1 MAGIPAGTSNSME
14 LKPRIQYYSNMNV
27 KMRILVASYRR
38 KDVAVE
44 LFGRTKDGKSV
55 TALYFGFQPYF
66 DLVEPN
72 EACLGMYRA
81 DPEFERFEDKK
92 LWIDGAEKDVKRIY
106 VKSPWMVPQLREKCG
121 KKFGVMA
128 ADIPFH
134 HRFIYDKDLGSCV
147 EIEGEELEA
156 EKKHFTTDIVIKI
169 NEIRNVTEFNPPL
182 KILSFDIE
190 NAIETRNNEQY
201 GNILVIG
208 YSIFDGTSWE
218 KGAIRGSEE
227 DILWGFNKLVTSK
240 DPDVVT
246 GYNIDGYD
254 LPVVK
259 YRMSLYRIPFRIGR
273 DFEEPHRIQGQYW
286 RMHGRIIADT
296 WWGVKKV
303 LHPKHETLN
312 YVAKELLGEGKDNIN
327 RLKIEEEFQ
336 NRPEEVV
343 QYCIK
348 DADLT
353 LQIFNK
359 LRLMD
364 RNMFMSTVT
373 KLPLDDV
380 TNGGTSNYVD
390 SLLIRKADQEKIG
403 VPMTARSM
411 KSAPIEGGYV
421 HSIGA
426 GIYDNV
432 VVLDFKSMY
441 PSMIMKYNICFT
453 TFDPKGQIEAP
464 NGVRFLDKEHR
475 EGLVPRLLRE
485 LMDERDKVKKLMK
498 AASSPEEKEYYDGVQ
513 GAIKI
518 LMNTFYGVLASSF
531 WRFTNLEIG
540 GAVTAY
546 ARNTIKAL
554 IEKLK
559 DENYKVIYGD
569 TDSIFIESGASS
581 HEEAARVGI
590 ELSKRLSTEEGVIVE
605 FEKVMDPLFSHGAK
619 KRYAGRIVYPESQ
632 KGEVLVRGYEVR
644 RTDSFD
650 LQSESLSKVFDFVMN
665 RDVEG
670 AVNFRNQT
678 LDMVRRGDPSINIES
693 LVISRTVKQF
703 DQYKEEKSL
712 ANVRVAKKLMEQGET
727 FIPGMKV
734 SWIVTNS
741 KKSPQEV
748 EPYIDGSEFK
758 FKPDWDYYARRVE
771 ETLDRVLEGIA
782 EDYGF
787 NKNNQ
792 ASLFQFTEGVPSG
805 KGKERS
811 KVSPDEDQDSMQSK
825 LF

>member
-1 MAGIPAGTSNSME
+1 MKI
-14 LKPRIQYYSNMNV
+14 

-38 KDVAVE
+38 RDVAVE
-44 LFGRTKDGKSV
+44 LFGRTDDGRSV
-55 TALYFGFQPYF
+55 TALYFNFQPYF
-66 DLVEPN
+66 DVVEPN
-72 EACLGMYRA
+72 GACMSLYQADEEFVRA
-81 DPEFERFEDKK
+81 EDRK
-92 LWIDGAEKDVKRIY
+92 LWVDGAEKDAKRIFI
-106 VKSPWMVPQLREKCG
+106 KSPWMVPQLREKCG
-121 KKFGVMA
+121 RKFTVLA

-147 EIEGEELEA
+147 EIDGEELEE
-156 EKKHFTTDIVIKI
+156 EKKHFTTDLVLRIDD
-169 NEIRNVTEFNPPL
+169 IRNTAEFNPPL
-182 KILSFDIE
+182 KVLSFDIE
-190 NAIETRNNEQY
+190 NAIQTENNETY
-201 GNILVIG
+201 GQIFVIG
-208 YSIFDGTSWE
+208 YSIFDGKGWE
-218 KGAIRGSEE
+218 KGAITGEE
-227 DILWGFNKLVTSK
+227 EELLMKFNSLVTSK
-240 DPDVVT
+240 DPDLIT

-259 YRMSLYRIPFRIGR
+259 YRMGLHRIPLRISR
-273 DFEEPHRIQGQYW
+273 DYEEPHRVQGQYW

-327 RLKIEEEFQ
+327 RLKIEEEWAT
-336 NRPEEVV
+336 RPKEVTD
-343 QYCIK
+343 YCIK

-359 LRLMD
+359 IRLLD
-364 RNMFMSTVT
+364 RNMFMSTVAR
-373 KLPLDDV
+373 LPLDDV

-390 SLLIRKADQEKIG
+390 SLLIRKADRENIG
-403 VPMTARSM
+403 VPMTSRSL

-453 TFDPKGQIEAP
+453 TFDPKGQIVAP
-464 NGVRFLDKEHR
+464 NGVHFLDKEHR

-485 LMDERDKVKKLMK
+485 LMNQRDQVKKLMK
-498 AASSPEEKEYYDGVQ
+498 TSTPEERDYLDGIQ

-540 GAVTAY
+540 SAVTAY
-546 ARNTIKAL
+546 ARTTIKTL
-554 IEKLK
+554 IDRLK
-559 DENYKVIYGD
+559 EENYKVIYGD
-569 TDSIFIESGASS
+569 TDSIFIESGAGT
-581 HEEAARVGI
+581 HEEAARVGY
-590 ELSKRLSTEEGVIVE
+590 ELSERLSTDEGVIVE

-619 KRYAGRIVYPESQ
+619 KRYAGRIVYPEAQ
-632 KGEVLVRGYEVR
+632 NGEVLVRGYEVR

-650 LQSESLSKVFDFVMN
+650 LQSESLSKVFDFVLN

-670 AVNFRNQT
+670 AVNFRNST
-678 LDMVRRGDPSINIES
+678 VDMVRRGDPSINIEK

-703 DQYKEEKSL
+703 DQYKDEKSL
-712 ANVRVAKKLMEQGET
+712 ANVRIAKKLIERGET

-741 KKSPQEV
+741 KRSPQEV
-748 EPYIDGSEFK
+748 EPYIDGSEFTL
-758 FKPDWDYYARRVE
+758 KPDWEYYARRVE

-787 NKNNQ
+787 NRNNQ
-792 ASLFQFTEGVPSG
+792 ASLMQFGGDDTVDRMAARKKPASQQEED
-805 KGKERS
+805 KG
-811 KVSPDEDQDSMQSK
+811 MQSR

>member
-1 MAGIPAGTSNSME
+1 
-14 LKPRIQYYSNMNV
+14 MNV
-27 KMRILVASYRR
+27 RMRILVASYRR
-38 KDVAVE
+38 RDVAVE
-44 LFGRTKDGKSV
+44 LFGRTEDGRSV
-55 TALYFGFQPYF
+55 TALYFGFLPYF
-66 DLVEPN
+66 DIVEPN
-72 EACLGMYRA
+72 NACMSLYEADEQFVRS
-81 DPEFERFEDKK
+81 EDRK
-92 LWIDGAEKDVKRIY
+92 LWVNGDERDVKRIFI
-106 VKSPWMVPQLREKCG
+106 KSPRMVPQLREKCG
-121 KKFGVMA
+121 RKFPVLA

-134 HRFIYDKDLGSCV
+134 HRFIYDLDTGSCV
-147 EIEGEELEA
+147 EIEGEEIES
-156 EKKHFTTDIVIKI
+156 EKKNFTTELVLKI
-169 NEIRNVTEFNPPL
+169 NEIKTVPEFNPPL

-190 NAIETRNNEQY
+190 NAIQTENNETY
-201 GNILVIG
+201 GQIFVIG
-208 YSIFDGTSWE
+208 YSIYDGSKWE
-218 KGAIRGSEE
+218 KGALTGKEE

-240 DPDVVT
+240 DPDLLT

-254 LPVVK
+254 LPVIK
-259 YRMSLYRIPFRIGR
+259 YRMGLYRIPFRIGR
-273 DFEEPHRIQGQYW
+273 DYEEPHRVQGQYW
-286 RMHGRIIADT
+286 RVHGRTIADT
-296 WWGVKKV
+296 WWGVKKI

-327 RLKIEEEFQ
+327 RLKIEEEWQ
-336 NRPEEVV
+336 TRPKEVTD
-343 QYCIK
+343 YCIK
-348 DADLT
+348 DAYLT

-359 LRLMD
+359 IRLVD
-364 RNMFMSTVT
+364 RNMFMSTVA

-390 SLLIRKADQEKIG
+390 SLLIRKADRENIG
-403 VPMTARSM
+403 VPMTSRSL

-464 NGVRFLDKEHR
+464 NGVRFLDREHR

-485 LMDERDKVKKLMK
+485 LMSERDKVKKLMK
-498 AASSPEEKEYYDGVQ
+498 SASEEEREYLDGIQ

-554 IEKLK
+554 IDKLK
-559 DENYKVIYGD
+559 EENYKVIYGD
-569 TDSIFIESGASS
+569 TDSIFIESGAAS
-581 HEEAARVGI
+581 HEEAAEVGK
-590 ELSKRLSTEEGVIVE
+590 ELSSRLSTEEGVIVE

-619 KRYAGRIVYPESQ
+619 KRYAGRIVYPEAQ
-632 KGEVLVRGYEVR
+632 EGEVLVRGYEVR

-650 LQSESLSKVFDFVMN
+650 LQSESLSRVFDFVLN

-670 AVNFRNQT
+670 AVNFRNSIV
-678 LDMVRRGDPSINIES
+678 DKVKRGDPSIEIER

-703 DQYKEEKSL
+703 DQYKDEKSL
-712 ANVRVAKKLMEQGET
+712 ANVRVAKKLIEQGET

-741 KKSPQEV
+741 KRTPQEV
-748 EPYIDGSEFK
+748 EPYIDGSPFNL
-758 FKPDWDYYARRVE
+758 KPDWDYYGRRVE

-787 NKNNQ
+787 SRNNQ
-792 ASLFQFTEGVPSG
+792 ANLLQFTGGTRPKPAEQ
-805 KGKERS
+805 KRKAIHQEEN
-811 KVSPDEDQDSMQSK
+811 DDTQST

>member
-1 MAGIPAGTSNSME
+1 
-14 LKPRIQYYSNMNV
+14 MNV

-38 KDVAVE
+38 EDVAVQ
-44 LFGRTKDGKSV
+44 LFGRTEDGKSV
-55 TALYFGFQPYF
+55 TALYFGFEPYF

-72 EACLGMYRA
+72 NACLSLYEA
-81 DPEFERFEDKK
+81 DDQFVRFEDRK
-92 LWIDGAEKDVKRIY
+92 LWVDGQDKDVKRIF

-121 KKFGVMA
+121 KKFRILA

-147 EIEGEELEA
+147 EIEGEELPDEI
-156 EKKHFTTDIVIKI
+156 KHYTTDYVIKI
-169 NEIRNVTEFNPPL
+169 NKIDNIPEFNPPL

-190 NAIETRNNEQY
+190 NAIQKANNEEY
-201 GNILVIG
+201 GQIFVIG
-208 YSIFDGTSWE
+208 YAIYDGKNWE
-218 KGAIRGSEE
+218 KGAITGSEE
-227 DILWGFNKLVTSK
+227 DILLGFTKLMREK
-240 DPDVVT
+240 DPDVIT

-254 LPVVK
+254 LPVLK
-259 YRMSLYRIPFRIGR
+259 YRMSLYRIPFKIGR
-273 DFEEPHRIQGQYW
+273 DFEMPRRVSGQYW
-286 RMHGRIIADT
+286 RVHGRIIADT
-296 WWGVKKV
+296 WWGVKKI
-303 LHPKHETLN
+303 LRPKHETLN

-327 RLKIEEEFQ
+327 RLKIEEEWE
-336 NRPEEVV
+336 NRPKEVV
-343 QYCIK
+343 DYCIK
-348 DADLT
+348 DAYLT

-359 LRLMD
+359 IRLID
-364 RNMFMSTVT
+364 RNMFMSTVA

-390 SLLIRKADQEKIG
+390 SLLIRKADRENIG
-403 VPMTARSM
+403 VPMTSRSL
-411 KSAPIEGGYV
+411 KSGPIEGGYV

-441 PSMIMKYNICFT
+441 PSMIMKHNICFT
-453 TFDPKGQIEAP
+453 TYDPEGQIKAP
-464 NGVRFLDKEHR
+464 NGVRFLDKAHR

-485 LMDERDKVKKLMK
+485 LMDQRDQVKKQMRD
-498 AASSPEEKEYYDGVQ
+498 ASTAEEKDYYDGVQ

-540 GAVTAY
+540 GAVTAF
-546 ARNTIKAL
+546 ARDTIISL

-559 DENYKVIYGD
+559 NEDYKVIYGD
-569 TDSIFIESGASS
+569 TDSIFIESGAES
-581 HEEAARVGI
+581 HEEAARVGD
-590 ELSKRLSTEEGVIVE
+590 ELSSRLSTDEGVIVE

-619 KRYAGRIVYPESQ
+619 KRYAGRIVYPKSQ
-632 KGEVLVRGYEVR
+632 EGEVLIRGYEVR

-650 LQSESLSKVFDFVMN
+650 LQSASLSKVFDFVMD

-670 AVNFRNQT
+670 AVEFRNEIV
-678 LDMVRRGDPSINIES
+678 DKVKRGDQSIDIES
-693 LVISRTVKQF
+693 LVISRSVKPF
-703 DQYKEEKSL
+703 DQYKDEKSL
-712 ANVRVAKKLMEQGET
+712 ANVRVAKKLIEQGET

-741 KKSPQEV
+741 KRSPQEV
-748 EPYIDGSEFK
+748 EPFIDGEK
-758 FKPDWDYYARRVE
+758 FNFRPDWDYYGRRVE

-782 EDYGF
+782 EDYGY
-787 NKNNQ
+787 NRNNQ
-792 ASLFQFTEGVPSG
+792 ANLLQFTPGTKAQQNSVKRKPSRQ
-805 KGKERS
+805 ES
-811 KVSPDEDQDSMQSK
+811 EDSQQSR

>member
-1 MAGIPAGTSNSME
+1 
-14 LKPRIQYYSNMNV
+14 MNV

-44 LFGRTKDGKSV
+44 LFGRTEDGKSV

-72 EACLGMYRA
+72 KACLAMYES
-81 DPEFERFEDKK
+81 DDEFVRFEDKK
-92 LWIDGAEKDVKRIY
+92 LWVDGQDKDVKRIF

-121 KKFGVMA
+121 RKFRAMA

-147 EIEGEELEA
+147 EIEGEEIPE
-156 EKKHFTTDIVIKI
+156 EEKHFTTDIVVKI
-169 NEIRNVTEFNPPL
+169 SKIRNIPEFNPPL

-190 NAIETRNNEQY
+190 NAIQKADSEEY
-201 GNILVIG
+201 GQIFVIG
-208 YSIFDGTSWE
+208 YSIYDGSDWDR
-218 KGAIRGSEE
+218 GAITGTEE
-227 DILWGFNKLVTSK
+227 EILWGFNRLVREK
-240 DPDVVT
+240 DPDVIT

-254 LPVVK
+254 LPVLK
-259 YRMSLYRIPFRIGR
+259 YRMGLHRIPFNIGR
-273 DFEEPHRIQGQYW
+273 DFEAPRRVSGQYW
-286 RMHGRIIADT
+286 RVHGRTFADT
-296 WWGVKKV
+296 WWGVKKI
-303 LHPKHETLN
+303 LRPKHETLN
-312 YVAKELLGEGKDNIN
+312 YVANLLLGEGKDNIN
-327 RLKIEEEFQ
+327 RLKIEEEWAT
-336 NRPEEVV
+336 RPKEVID
-343 QYCIK
+343 YCIK

-353 LQIFNK
+353 LQIFN
-359 LRLMD
+359 RIRVID
-364 RNMFMSTVT
+364 RNMFMSTVA

-390 SLLIRKADQEKIG
+390 SLLIRKADRENIG
-403 VPMTARSM
+403 VPMTSRSL
-411 KSAPIEGGYV
+411 KSEKIEGGYV

-453 TFDPKGQIEAP
+453 TYDPEGQIKAP
-464 NGVRFLDKEHR
+464 NGVRFLDKDHR

-485 LMDERDKVKKLMK
+485 LMDQRDIVKKEMK
-498 AASSPEEKEYYDGVQ
+498 SASSEEEKDYLDGVQ

-531 WRFTNLEIG
+531 WRFTNVEIG
-540 GAVTAY
+540 GAVTAF
-546 ARNTIKAL
+546 ARNTITTL
-554 IEKLK
+554 IDKLK
-559 DENYKVIYGD
+559 DEDYKVIYGD
-569 TDSIFIESGASS
+569 TDSIFIESGAET
-581 HEEAARVGI
+581 HEKAAEVGN
-590 ELSKRLSTEEGVIVE
+590 ELSERLSKDQGVIVE

-619 KRYAGRIVYPESQ
+619 KRYAGRIVYPKAQE
-632 KGEVLVRGYEVR
+632 GEVLIRGYEVR

-670 AVNFRNQT
+670 AVNFRNEIVEK
-678 LDMVRRGDPSINIES
+678 VRRGDGTIDIES
-693 LVISRTVKQF
+693 LVISRSVKQF
-703 DQYKEEKSL
+703 DKYKDEKSL
-712 ANVRVAKKLMEQGET
+712 ANVRVAKKLIEQGET

-748 EPYIDGSEFK
+748 EPFIDGQTFN
-758 FKPDWDYYARRVE
+758 FKPDWEYYARRVE

-782 EDYGF
+782 EDYGY
-787 NKNNQ
+787 NRNNQ
-792 ASLFQFTEGVPSG
+792 ANLMQFTPGTKAHTNSV
-805 KGKERS
+805 KRKTQ
-811 KVSPDEDQDSMQSK
+811 KVEQEDNNQSK

>member
-1 MAGIPAGTSNSME
+1 
-14 LKPRIQYYSNMNV
+14 
-27 KMRILVASYRR
+27 MRILVASYRR

-44 LFGRTKDGKSV
+44 LFGRTEDGRSV

-66 DLVEPN
+66 DIVEPN
-72 EACLGMYRA
+72 KACLDLYEA
-81 DPEFERFEDKK
+81 DDEFVRFEDKK
-92 LWIDGAEKDVKRIY
+92 LWVDGEDKEVKRIF
-106 VKSPWMVPQLREKCG
+106 VKSPWLVPQLREKCG
-121 KKFGVMA
+121 RKFRVMA

-147 EIEGEELEA
+147 EIEGEELPE
-156 EKKHFTTDIVIKI
+156 EKKRFTTDVVIRI
-169 NEIRNVTEFNPPL
+169 NDIRNVPEFNPPL

-190 NAIETRNNEQY
+190 NAIQTENSETY
-201 GNILVIG
+201 GEIFVIG
-208 YSIFDGTSWE
+208 YSIYDGSKTE
-218 KGAIRGSEE
+218 KGALTGSEE
-227 DILWGFNKLVTSK
+227 EILWGFNKLVTSM
-240 DPDVVT
+240 DPDLIT

-254 LPVVK
+254 LPVIK
-259 YRMSLYRIPFRIGR
+259 YRLSLHRIPFRIGR
-273 DFEEPHRIQGQYW
+273 DFEEPHRVQGQYW
-286 RMHGRIIADT
+286 RVHGRIIADT
-296 WWGVKKV
+296 WWGVKKI

-327 RLKIEEEFQ
+327 RLKIEEEWQ
-336 NRPEEVV
+336 TRPKEVTD
-343 QYCIK
+343 YCIK

-359 LRLMD
+359 IRLVD
-364 RNMFMSTVT
+364 RNMFMSTVA

-390 SLLIRKADQEKIG
+390 SLLIRKADREDIG
-403 VPMTARSM
+403 VPMTSRSL
-411 KSAPIEGGYV
+411 KAGPIEGGYV

-453 TFDPKGQIEAP
+453 TFDPKGQVEAP
-464 NGVRFLDKEHR
+464 NGVKFLDKAHR

-485 LMDERDKVKKLMK
+485 LMDQRDVVKKQMK
-498 AASSPEEKEYYDGVQ
+498 TASPEEREYLDGIQ

-540 GAVTAY
+540 GAVTAF
-546 ARNTIKAL
+546 ARNTITSL

-559 DENYKVIYGD
+559 EENYKVIYGD
-569 TDSIFIESGASS
+569 TDSIFIESGAPT
-581 HEEAARVGI
+581 HEDAAKVGV
-590 ELSKRLSTEEGVIVE
+590 ELSERLSTEEGVIVE

-619 KRYAGRIVYPESQ
+619 KRYAGRIVYPVAQ
-632 KGEVLVRGYEVR
+632 KGEVLIRGYEVR

-650 LQSESLSKVFDFVMN
+650 LQSEALSKVFDFVMN
-665 RDVEG
+665 RNVEG
-670 AVNFRNQT
+670 AVQFRNEI
-678 LDMVRRGDPSINIES
+678 LEKVRHGDDSIEIDS

-703 DQYKEEKSL
+703 DQYKDEKSL
-712 ANVRVAKKLMEQGET
+712 ANVRIAKKLIEQGET

-741 KKSPQEV
+741 KKTPQEV
-748 EPYIDGSEFK
+748 EPYIDGSQFN

-792 ASLFQFTEGVPSG
+792 ANLMQFTPGAGSKPNPVKKKNVGEVPN
-805 KGKERS
+805 
-811 KVSPDEDQDSMQSK
+811 DSQQSR

>member
-1 MAGIPAGTSNSME
+1 
-14 LKPRIQYYSNMNV
+14 
-27 KMRILVASYRR
+27 MRILVASYRR

-44 LFGRTKDGKSV
+44 LFGRTEDGKSV

-72 EACLGMYRA
+72 KACLDLYEA
-81 DPEFERFEDKK
+81 DEQFVRFEDKK
-92 LWIDGAEKDVKRIY
+92 LWVDGEEKDIKRIF
-106 VKSPWMVPQLREKCG
+106 VRSPWMVPQLREKCG
-121 KKFGVMA
+121 RKFRAMA

-134 HRFIYDKDLGSCV
+134 HRFIYDNDLGSCV
-147 EIEGEELEA
+147 EIEGEELPE
-156 EKKHFTTDIVIKI
+156 EKKHFTTDLVLKI
-169 NEIRNVTEFNPPL
+169 NKISNVPEFNPPI
-182 KILSFDIE
+182 KVLSFDIE
-190 NAIETRNNEQY
+190 NAIQTENNETY
-201 GNILVIG
+201 GQIFVIG
-208 YSIFDGTSWE
+208 YAIYDGSRWE
-218 KGAIRGSEE
+218 KGAITGSEE
-227 DILWGFNKLVTSK
+227 EILWGFNRLVTTM
-240 DPDVVT
+240 DPDLIT

-259 YRMSLYRIPFRIGR
+259 YRLSLHRIPFRIGR
-273 DFEEPHRIQGQYW
+273 DYEEPHRVQGQYW
-286 RMHGRIIADT
+286 RVHGRIIADT
-296 WWGVKKV
+296 WWGVKKI

-327 RLKIEEEFQ
+327 RLKIEEEWQ
-336 NRPEEVV
+336 TRPQEVTD
-343 QYCIK
+343 YCIK
-348 DADLT
+348 DAYLT

-359 LRLMD
+359 IRLVD
-364 RNMFMSTVT
+364 RNMFMSTVA

-390 SLLIRKADQEKIG
+390 SLLIRKADREKIG
-403 VPMTARSM
+403 VPMTSRSL
-411 KSAPIEGGYV
+411 KSGPIEGGYV

-453 TFDPKGQIEAP
+453 TFDPNGQIAAP

-485 LMDERDKVKKLMK
+485 LMDQRDVVKTQMKSASQEER
-498 AASSPEEKEYYDGVQ
+498 EYLDGIQ

-540 GAVTAY
+540 GAVTAF
-546 ARNTIKAL
+546 ARNTITSL

-559 DENYKVIYGD
+559 EENYKVIYGD
-569 TDSIFIESGASS
+569 TDSIFIESGAAT
-581 HEEAARVGI
+581 HEEAVQVGK
-590 ELSKRLSTEEGVIVE
+590 ELSTRLSTEEGVIVE

-619 KRYAGRIVYPESQ
+619 KRYAGRIVYPLAQ
-632 KGEVLVRGYEVR
+632 KNEVLIRGYEVR

-650 LQSESLSKVFDFVMN
+650 LQSEALSKVFDFVMN

-670 AVNFRNQT
+670 AVLFRNEIV
-678 LDMVRRGDPSINIES
+678 DKVRRGDDTINTES

-703 DQYKEEKSL
+703 DQYKDEKSL
-712 ANVRVAKKLMEQGET
+712 ANVRIAKKLIEQGET

-748 EPYIDGSEFK
+748 EPYIDGSQFN
-758 FKPDWDYYARRVE
+758 FKPDWEYYARRIE

-787 NKNNQ
+787 NRNNQ
-792 ASLFQFTEGVPSG
+792 ANLLQFSPGTKSEQNTIRKKSNSVETRDSQQSRLF
-805 KGKERS
+805 
-811 KVSPDEDQDSMQSK
+811 
-825 LF
+825 